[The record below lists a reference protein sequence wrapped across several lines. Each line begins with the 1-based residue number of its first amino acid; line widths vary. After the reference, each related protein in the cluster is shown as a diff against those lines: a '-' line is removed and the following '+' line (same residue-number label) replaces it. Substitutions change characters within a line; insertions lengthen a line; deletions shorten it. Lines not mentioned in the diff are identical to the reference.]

1 MEIKVDEI
9 KDLAPIKFNYEDVKN
24 WVTQKAKE
32 YKSLIY
38 TEETITEA
46 KTDRATL
53 NKLAKA
59 INDEKIRVKKEV
71 LKPFEDFESKC
82 KELQGIIVDASN
94 SIDTQVKAFEEKEQN
109 EKKEKIKEIF
119 DSYVGIYKN
128 VINFDMIFNQKWL
141 NKSYTM
147 KKITEDINHI
157 MVKAS
162 EDMDVLKNQI
172 EDENILKQVQTFY
185 FPRIAD
191 PNCLSQSL
199 QYGMNIIE
207 ENKKLDELK
216 KVKEEKEQKEVDTV
230 RLDKPI
236 IIDRNNSNE
245 ELQQID
251 FRVWVTQNQKEKIR
265 DFLIENKISYG
276 KVD

>member
-128 VINFDMIFNQKWL
+128 VINFDMIFNPKWL

-207 ENKKLDELK
+207 ENKKFDELK

-251 FRVWVTQNQKEKIR
+251 FRVWVTQEQKEKIR
-265 DFLIENKISYG
+265 DFLIANKISYG

>member
-172 EDENILKQVQTFY
+172 EDENILKQVQSFY

>member
-128 VINFDMIFNQKWL
+128 VINFDMIFNSKWL

-230 RLDKPI
+230 RLGKPI

-251 FRVWVTQNQKEKIR
+251 FRVWVTQEQKEKIR
-265 DFLIENKISYG
+265 DFLIANKISYG

>member
-128 VINFDMIFNQKWL
+128 VINFDMIFNSKWL

-207 ENKKLDELK
+207 GNKKLDELK

-230 RLDKPI
+230 RLGKPI

-251 FRVWVTQNQKEKIR
+251 FRVWVTQEQKEKIR
-265 DFLIENKISYG
+265 DFLIANKISYG

>member
-1 MEIKVDEI
+1 MELKVEEIKA
-9 KDLAPIKFNYEDVKN
+9 LAPVQFNYEELKK
-24 WVTQKAKE
+24 WVTEKAEE
-32 YKSLIY
+32 YKNIVY
-38 TEETITEA
+38 TPETIVLA
-46 KTDRATL
+46 KQDRATL
-53 NKLAKA
+53 NKVSTA
-59 INDEKIRVKKEV
+59 INNEKKRIKNEL
-71 LKPFEDFESKC
+71 LKPYEDFERKC
-82 KELQGIIVDASN
+82 KELMSIVDDASN
-94 SIDTQVKAFEEKEQN
+94 TIDKQVKEFELKEQTEKE
-109 EKKEKIKEIF
+109 EKIKEIF

-128 VINFDMIFNQKWL
+128 VINFDMIFNPKWL

-157 MVKAS
+157 IVKAS

-172 EDENILKQVQTFY
+172 KDENILKQVQAFY

-216 KVKEEKEQKEVDTV
+216 KVQEEKEPKEVDTV
-230 RLDKPI
+230 ILDKPI
-236 IIDRNNSNE
+236 IINSNNNE
-245 ELQQID
+245 GLQQID
-251 FRVWVTQNQKEKIR
+251 FRVWVTQEQKEKIR
-265 DFLIENKISYG
+265 DFLIANKISYG

>member
-128 VINFDMIFNQKWL
+128 VINFDMIFNPKWL

-251 FRVWVTQNQKEKIR
+251 FRVWVTQEQKEKIR
-265 DFLIENKISYG
+265 DFLIANKISYG